1 MFYKMFRYSLVAR
14 FFFLNIRYLHAS
26 QRALRFAI
34 FIYPRLL
41 YREMFHYSGNH
52 IIDLSNCVLKAV
64 LFILYTH
71 ISGYMYHWRNF

>member
-41 YREMFHYSGNH
+41 YREMFH
-52 IIDLSNCVLKAV
+52 LS
-64 LFILYTH
+64 
-71 ISGYMYHWRNF
+71 R